1 MSSTTAAAWRVAIA
15 WIALS
20 AVVCLSARAQD
31 ADTLQRR
38 LREAIEAQR
47 WQKALSAALSIVA
60 LDPEDPT
67 AHYNAGCVLAL
78 MGESEAAAEALAHA
92 AELGFSAAWTFR
104 TDPDLESVRG
114 HPGYAAAL
122 KRVEE
127 NHARE
132 FVAFKQKTDASEP
145 LIYPPPVAEGAA
157 GEPRP
162 VIVLLHGRGG
172 RAEKM
177 ARLFRPSAAKIGAV
191 LVVPEAFE
199 PYGDGFQWGKVD
211 DGVYR
216 VEHAIEFA
224 AERHPID
231 RRRVIV
237 AGFSQGAYLS
247 LASVARDPRR
257 FAGAVAIGACDVQG
271 LELAPEPL
279 EDPPPVYIGIGS
291 EDPGYDGCRPVVKL
305 YESFGFEVKFR
316 VYRGYGHVFP
326 QNYVWEIDRAL
337 RFVLRGVAA
346 GRRNRARP
354 PKPI

>member
-1 MSSTTAAAWRVAIA
+1 MFEARRPPASPRSTGPAWFWVAGIALAALLVSLVAAA
-15 WIALS
+15 
-20 AVVCLSARAQD
+20 QD
-31 ADTLQRR
+31 LDTFDRR
-38 LREAIEAQR
+38 LRGAIEAER
-47 WQKALSAALSIVA
+47 WQKALSAALGIVA
-60 LDPEDPT
+60 LDPSNPI
-67 AHYNAGCVLAL
+67 AHYNAGCVLAR
-78 MGESEAAAEALAHA
+78 MGESEAAVEALAHA
-92 AELGFSAAWTFR
+92 AELGFSAITTFR
-104 TDPDLESVRG
+104 TDPDLASVRS
-114 HPGYAAAL
+114 HPGYAAVL

-127 NHARE
+127 TYARE
-132 FVAFKQKTDASEP
+132 FVVFKAKTDASEP
-145 LIYPPPVAEGAA
+145 LIYPPPVEKGG
-157 GEPRP
+157 GEPYP
-162 VIVLLHGRGG
+162 LIVLLHGRGG

-247 LASVARDPRR
+247 LASVARDPIR
-257 FAGAVAIGACDVQG
+257 FAGTVAIGACDVQG
-271 LELAPEPL
+271 LELARAPL
-279 EDPPPVYIGIGS
+279 EDPPAIYIGVGS
-291 EDPGYDGCRPVVKL
+291 EDPAYAGCRPVVQL

-337 RFVLRGVAA
+337 KFVLSGAS
-346 GRRNRARP
+346 GS
-354 PKPI
+354 